1 MHIPLSV
8 CIITFNE
15 EDNLE
20 NCLSQLEFADEI
32 IVVDS
37 GSTDDTLSIAKKYKA
52 KVSYRKFDN
61 YINQKNHAI
70 SLAKNDWI
78 LALDA
83 DEVVS
88 PALKEELLSMKVE
101 DFERYSAF
109 AIPRLT
115 YYLKKWIRHSGW
127 YPNYQVRLFHKRK
140 GNFAGILVHETV
152 EIKGNSKELKS
163 ALYHYSYKNISD
175 HLAFINRYST
185 LFAIEKFK
193 SGKRSGITKAI
204 LKSYYKFFWMYFIRL
219 GFLDGSVGIVIA
231 ILGAYYNFLKYLK
244 LYELGR
250 DEKLISSLF
259 VVVDPIHKVES
270 DKASQKNSDQ
280 VYIR

>member
-8 CIITFNE
+8 CIITYNE
-15 EDNLE
+15 EDNLA

-32 IVVDS
+32 ILVDS
-37 GSTDDTLSIAKKYKA
+37 GSTDKTLTIAKQYNSKI
-52 KVSYRKFDN
+52 SYRKFDN

-83 DEVVS
+83 DEVIS
-88 PALKEELLSMKVE
+88 PALKEELHSLKVE
-101 DFERYSAF
+101 DFESNSAF

-127 YPNYQVRLFHKRK
+127 YPNYQVRLFHKKK

-152 EIKGNSKELKS
+152 EIKGNSKKLKNP
-163 ALYHYSYKNISD
+163 LFHYSYKSISD
-175 HLAFINRYST
+175 HLAFIDRYST

-193 SGKRSGITKAI
+193 SGKRSTIAKAI
-204 LKSYYKFFWMYFIRL
+204 FKSYYKFFWMYFIRC
-219 GFLDGSVGIVIA
+219 GFLDGSVGLAIA
-231 ILGAYYNFLKYLK
+231 ILGSYYNFLKYLK
-244 LYELGR
+244 LYELGK
-250 DEKLISSLF
+250 DEKSISPLF
-259 VVVDPIHKVES
+259 VVVDSIHKVES
-270 DKASQKNSDQ
+270 NKAAQEDSDQ